1 MTKKK
6 VILMKVIWHGH
17 AVLEFITA
25 DQTDILIDPFI
36 SANPAT
42 DLKLTDCHPD
52 YILLTHA
59 HYDHLGDTLA
69 LAQKNQATVIAIA
82 ELAGYLAKQG
92 LQTVGL
98 NYGGSY
104 PTSFGSVK
112 LVLAWHTS
120 SLQQANGS
128 LLPLGNAA
136 GFELKI
142 DGKVIYD
149 AGDTGLFSDMKLI
162 NYGQGVDLAC
172 LPIGDHFT
180 MGPKDALLAAKF
192 VKAAKVL
199 PMHYNT
205 FSTIRQNV
213 TEFLA
218 CLPAGTGLAVKPGQE
233 FNL

>member
-1 MTKKK
+1 MQA
-6 VILMKVIWHGH
+6 IWHGH

-25 DQTDILIDPFI
+25 NQTDILIDPFI
-36 SANPAT
+36 SANPLT
-42 DLKLTDCHPD
+42 DLKVTDCHPD

-69 LAQKNQATVIAIA
+69 LAQENQATVIAIV

-104 PTSFGSVK
+104 PTNFGSIK
-112 LVLAWHTS
+112 LVPAWHTS
-120 SLQQANGS
+120 SLPQADGS
-128 LLPLGNAA
+128 SLPLGNAA

-149 AGDTGLFSDMKLI
+149 AGDTALFSDMKLI

-180 MGPKDALLAAKF
+180 MGPKDALLAVQF
-192 VKAAKVL
+192 VKAAKAL

-205 FSTIRQNV
+205 FPAIRQDV
-213 TEFLA
+213 AEFLNH
-218 CLPAGTGLAVKPGQE
+218 LPAGTGIAVKPGQE